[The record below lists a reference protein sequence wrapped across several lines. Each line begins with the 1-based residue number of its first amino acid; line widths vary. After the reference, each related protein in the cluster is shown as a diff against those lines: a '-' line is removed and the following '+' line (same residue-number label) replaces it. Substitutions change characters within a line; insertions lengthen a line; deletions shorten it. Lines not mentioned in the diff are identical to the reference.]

1 MFTGIVE
8 TLGRVSAVKRGE
20 RGRRLGVMV
29 PEDPGWRLGLGESVA
44 VSGVCLTVVDAVPG
58 RLAFDLAEETL
69 RVTTLGGLGVGDPVN
84 LERPLRLDGRL
95 GGHFVQG
102 HVDGTAT
109 VTSIEQDP
117 PGWRLSV
124 DLGYDLSCYCI
135 EKGSIAINGV
145 SLTIA
150 GIRRNKIWVALVP
163 YTWKHTALSK
173 LKAGDPVNVEI
184 DMLAKYVRQL
194 LHPAQESSESE
205 EFLRRFLHEEESA
218 DEG

>member
-1 MFTGIVE
+1 MFTGIIE
-8 TLGRVSAVKRGE
+8 ATARIRRRDRLNQGMRLTIQCSRDLRLKQGDSLAV
-20 RGRRLGVMV
+20 
-29 PEDPGWRLGLGESVA
+29 D
-44 VSGVCLTVVDAVPG
+44 GVCLTCEEVKGKSVRFV
-58 RLAFDLAEETL
+58 LSSETL
-69 RVTTLGGLGVGDPVN
+69 RRSRFGMLEAGDQVN
-84 LERPLRLDGRL
+84 LERPLAADGRL

-109 VTSIEQDP
+109 VTSVEQDP
-117 PGWRLSV
+117 PGWRLSI
-124 DLGYDLSCYCI
+124 DLDYDLSCYCI

-150 GIRRNKIWVALVP
+150 GIRRNRVWVALIP

-173 LKAGDPVNVEI
+173 LKAGDPVNIEI